1 MLGPQRRTVHK
12 QLPQACT
19 SPALADTVAGAA
31 QEQVERV
38 GADPMLHPFC
48 ADDSWLTVGITGGDS
63 NQQIGSVGLSWS
75 DWTSHKGINDNDC
88 GVFWMNPLKANQ
100 SASYE
105 HNPIMLGQLTVLKSY
120 NGNVTFGLKG
130 KHHGNED
137 WRQEGVSFSLGD
149 AQASGSGSWL

>member
-1 MLGPQRRTVHK
+1 MYVVLMELIGQASERDPVPQ
-12 QLPQACT
+12 
-19 SPALADTVAGAA
+19 
-31 QEQVERV
+31 
-38 GADPMLHPFC
+38 PFC

-63 NQQIGSVGLSWS
+63 SQQIGSVGLSWS

-130 KHHGNED
+130 KHHGNDD
-137 WRQEGVSFSLGD
+137 WRQEGLRFSLGN
-149 AQASGSGSWL
+149 ASAPSHPPPPPPPQASSASWNAP